1 MEENEGRK
9 RAAIN
14 GVSGGEEGRDKVV
27 SKRSR
32 VGADPRSSFPA
43 AVRVS
48 HRHLTK
54 GGRERGG
61 DKRGVVFMRTDDAT
75 AAETK
80 ERVYNHPLPDYTHPR
95 HHPFRFHARAFFS
108 RFLLLANWQRLARGS
123 SFLVELRRVTFIF
136 ILARHSGGSY
146 RQILF
151 FNFHLIVINVYIYI
165 YIEIDSNGLILDLI
179 RERRENVEGEYIRWF
194 VGLLI
199 IRCKYYRQIY
209 IANVERKYRIALCIF
224 FVSRNESNESLI
236 LAWISNISNFT
247 VERLI
252 WFLFTIMNMEVNARS
267 LRAHPA
273 IM

>member
-1 MEENEGRK
+1 MKE
-9 RAAIN
+9 AAIN
-14 GVSGGEEGRDKVV
+14 GASFSCEPTTPPLL
-27 SKRSR
+27 KRKKEYITTPSPITR
-32 VGADPRSSFPA
+32 IRATTLS
-43 AVRVS
+43 
-48 HRHLTK
+48 
-54 GGRERGG
+54 
-61 DKRGVVFMRTDDAT
+61 VFTRA
-75 AAETK
+75 
-80 ERVYNHPLPDYTHPR
+80 R
-95 HHPFRFHARAFFS
+95 FFHASSSSPIDKDS
-108 RFLLLANWQRLARGS
+108 RGDRPS
-123 SFLVELRRVTFIF
+123 SLNYVELRLFSFSRATAEDRIDRFFFSIF
-136 ILARHSGGSY
+136 IL
-146 RQILF
+146 L
-151 FNFHLIVINVYIYI
+151 LLTYI
-165 YIEIDSNGLILDLI
+165 YIEIDSNGSILDLI